1 MPIGKLLLAA
11 VGGGGGTITLSGETI
26 SDMVTG
32 SAYVQI
38 NGDGTVDKYDPTVS
52 QIDSATDWIIPN
64 AAGNSSYEVKWTLT
78 SGDTPTVTN
87 MAVANTWYAL
97 TSDRYVGYSPAIP
110 NNTESGDIVVYIG
123 RGGTVLASA
132 TYTISAREVS

>member
-11 VGGGGGTITLSGETI
+11 VGSSGTITLSGETI
-26 SDMVTG
+26 SDLVTG

-38 NGDGTVDKYDPTVS
+38 NADGTVDKYDPTVS
-52 QIDSATDWIIPN
+52 QIDAATDWIIPN
-64 AAGNSSYEVKWTLT
+64 SAGNSSYDVKWTLT
-78 SGDTPTVTN
+78 SGDAPTVTN
-87 MAVANTWYAL
+87 MAVENTWYAL
-97 TSDRYVGYSPAIP
+97 TTDRYVGYSPAIP
-110 NNTESGDIVVYIG
+110 DNTESGDIVVYIG